1 MYVTITS
8 PEKRGKLMKK
18 MWLCLCLLTAT
29 LALGQVKK
37 GAPISGA
44 TSAAAKICDQPYAAG
59 EVADGWPEAPITIL
73 FHHEKSKAS
82 WAHNPAIRVPGLEA
96 AAPASARTLLCVD
109 ESQVEMG
116 HYDSGEPGYVP
127 SWGTTLV
134 RLSDRKVYF
143 MGHTLDGEMPPQV
156 KYNRGAGVGKAPTEI
171 LVRWL
176 RLLLEQ
182 KVARFK
188 MRLKWKEYAEV
199 SAMAFSG
206 DNKRLAVAQAA
217 RRPLDGGTPPSPITV
232 FDLTTGQPVA
242 TMHADY
248 STDAIAV
255 SKSGSTVATERYGG
269 VEIWDVATG
278 AVTRKLET
286 SKVRSMVFGPNDMLG
301 VAGDEKAA
309 VWDVIGNR
317 IVRSGTGSVVELSPE
332 GAWLAMAKTANG
344 FTVRE
349 LESGR
354 ELGSFPEVCGDPYRC
369 LPSRDGK
376 MMARYSSLGAV
387 IYSTGNREGKTL
399 SLPNLGVGI
408 VYAAAPTGD
417 GFVIANNDGIAG
429 VVSAKAPEPRAFATD
444 MTSIKA
450 IAISL
455 DGKLVALGDSSGMVE
470 VWELR

>member
-1 MYVTITS
+1 
-8 PEKRGKLMKK
+8 
-18 MWLCLCLLTAT
+18 
-29 LALGQVKK
+29 
-37 GAPISGA
+37 
-44 TSAAAKICDQPYAAG
+44 
-59 EVADGWPEAPITIL
+59 
-73 FHHEKSKAS
+73 
-82 WAHNPAIRVPGLEA
+82 
-96 AAPASARTLLCVD
+96 
-109 ESQVEMG
+109 
-116 HYDSGEPGYVP
+116 
-127 SWGTTLV
+127 
-134 RLSDRKVYF
+134 
-143 MGHTLDGEMPPQV
+143 
-156 KYNRGAGVGKAPTEI
+156 
-171 LVRWL
+171 
-176 RLLLEQ
+176 
-182 KVARFK
+182 
-188 MRLKWKEYAEV
+188 
-199 SAMAFSG
+199 
-206 DNKRLAVAQAA
+206 
-217 RRPLDGGTPPSPITV
+217 
-232 FDLTTGQPVA
+232 VA

>member
-1 MYVTITS
+1 M
-8 PEKRGKLMKK
+8 KRLL
-18 MWLCLCLLTAT
+18 LCVCLFAAT
-29 LALGQVKK
+29 LAFGQAKK
-37 GAPISGA
+37 APTVSGV
-44 TSAAAKICDQPYAAG
+44 TSTAAKICDDPYAVREA
-59 EVADGWPEAPITIL
+59 ADGWPEGPVTIL
-73 FHHEKSKAS
+73 FHHEKSKAL

-96 AAPASARTLLCVD
+96 AAPASARTLVCVE
-109 ESQVEMG
+109 ESRVEMG
-116 HYDSGEPGYVP
+116 HYDSGEPGYAP
-127 SWGTTLV
+127 SWGTIFV

-143 MGHTLDGEMPPQV
+143 MGRSLDGEMPPQV
-156 KYNRGAGVGKAPTEI
+156 KYNRGAGVGKPPTEI
-171 LVRWL
+171 FVRWM

-206 DNKRLAVAQAA
+206 DGSRLAVAQEA
-217 RRPLDGGTPPSPITV
+217 RRSSSEGVKPSPITV
-232 FDLTTGQPVA
+232 FDLATGQPVA

-255 SKSGSTVATERYGG
+255 SKSGSMIATERYGN

-278 AVTRKLET
+278 TVTRKLET
-286 SKVRSMVFGPNDMLG
+286 SKVRSMVFGPDDALG

-309 VWDVIGNR
+309 VWDVSGNR
-317 IVRSGTGSVVELSPE
+317 VARAGNGSVIELSPD
-332 GAWLAMAKTANG
+332 GPWLVMAKGAKE

-354 ELGSFPEVCGDPYRC
+354 ELGSFPSVCGDPYKC

-376 MMARYSSLGAV
+376 MMARWSSLGEA
-387 IYSTGNREGKTL
+387 IYSSGNPSGSTP
-399 SLPNLGVGI
+399 SLPNLGVGM
-408 VYAAAPTGD
+408 VYAVAATRN
-417 GFVIANNDGIAG
+417 GFVMANSDGIAG
-429 VVSAKAPEPRAFATD
+429 IVSASTPDARAFATD

-450 IAISL
+450 VAVSQ
-455 DGKLVALGDSSGMVE
+455 DGKLVALGDSSGLVE

>member
-1 MYVTITS
+1 MAS
-8 PEKRGKLMKK
+8 PEKRGKSMKK
-18 MWLCLCLLTAT
+18 MCAFLCLLTAT
-29 LALGQVKK
+29 VAFGQAKK
-37 GAPISGA
+37 ATPAIGAA
-44 TSAAAKICDQPYAAG
+44 SAAAKICDHPYAVG

-73 FHHEKSKAS
+73 FHHEKSKVP

-116 HYDSGEPGYVP
+116 HYDSGEPGYAP
-127 SWGTTLV
+127 SWGTFLV
-134 RLSDRKVYF
+134 RLSDHKIYF

-156 KYNRGAGVGKAPTEI
+156 KYNRGAGVGKPPTEI

-176 RLLLEQ
+176 HLLLEQ

-206 DNKRLAVAQAA
+206 DDSRLAVAQAS

-232 FDLTTGQPVA
+232 FDLATGQPVA
-242 TMHADY
+242 AMHADY
-248 STDAIAV
+248 STDAIAL
-255 SKSGSTVATERYGG
+255 SKSGNMVATERYGD
-269 VEIWDVATG
+269 VEIWDVAS
-278 AVTRKLET
+278 AQMTRKLET

-309 VWDVIGNR
+309 VWDVSGNR
-317 IVRSGTGSVVELSPE
+317 IVLSGSGSVVELSPE
-332 GAWLAMAKTANG
+332 GAWLTMAKAING

-354 ELGSFPEVCGDPYRC
+354 ELGSFPSCSEPYKC

-376 MMARYSSLGAV
+376 MMARWSSLGGA
-387 IYSTGNREGKTL
+387 IYSSGNREGKSL

-417 GFVIANNDGIAG
+417 GFVIANNDGIAD
-429 VVSAKAPEPRAFATD
+429 VVSASAPEPRAFATD

-450 IAISL
+450 IAVSQ
-455 DGKLVALGDSSGMVE
+455 DGKLVALGDSSGTVE
-470 VWELR
+470 IWELR

>member
-1 MYVTITS
+1 
-8 PEKRGKLMKK
+8 MKK
-18 MWLCLCLLTAT
+18 MYACLCLLTAT
-29 LALGQVKK
+29 LAFGQAKK
-37 GAPISGA
+37 AAPAGGAV
-44 TSAAAKICDQPYAAG
+44 SAAAKICDKPYAAG
-59 EVADGWPEAPITIL
+59 EVTDGWPEAPVTIL
-73 FHHEKSKAS
+73 FHREESKAP

-96 AAPASARTLLCVD
+96 AAPAAARTLVCVI
-109 ESQVEMG
+109 ESRVEMG
-116 HYDSGEPGYVP
+116 HYDSGEPGYAP
-127 SWGTTLV
+127 SWGTILV
-134 RLSDRKVYF
+134 RLSDHKVYF

-156 KYNRGAGVGKAPTEI
+156 KYNRGAGVGKLPTEI
-171 LVRWL
+171 FVRWL
-176 RLLLEQ
+176 RLVLDQ

-206 DNKRLAVAQAA
+206 DGSRLAVAQAS

-232 FDLTTGQPVA
+232 FDLATGKPVA
-242 TMHADY
+242 AMHADY

-255 SKSGSTVATERYGG
+255 SKTGNMVATERYGD

-309 VWDVIGNR
+309 VWDVSGNR
-317 IVRSGTGSVVELSPE
+317 VVHSGTGSVVELSPE
-332 GAWLAMAKTANG
+332 GAWLTMAKTANG

-354 ELGSFPEVCGDPYRC
+354 ELASFPSACGDPYKC
-369 LPSRDGK
+369 VPSRDGK
-376 MMARYSSLGAV
+376 MMARWSSLGGA
-387 IYSTGNREGKTL
+387 IYSSGNREGKSL

-429 VVSAKAPEPRAFATD
+429 VVSASAPEPRAFATD

-450 IAISL
+450 IAVSP

>member
-1 MYVTITS
+1 
-8 PEKRGKLMKK
+8 
-18 MWLCLCLLTAT
+18 
-29 LALGQVKK
+29 
-37 GAPISGA
+37 
-44 TSAAAKICDQPYAAG
+44 
-59 EVADGWPEAPITIL
+59 
-73 FHHEKSKAS
+73 
-82 WAHNPAIRVPGLEA
+82 
-96 AAPASARTLLCVD
+96 
-109 ESQVEMG
+109 VEMG

-127 SWGTTLV
+127 SWSPILV

-143 MGHTLDGEMPPQV
+143 MGHSIDGEMPPQV
-156 KYNRGAGVGKAPTEI
+156 KYNRGAGVGKLPTEI
-171 LVRWL
+171 FVRWL
-176 RLLLEQ
+176 RLVVDQ

-206 DNKRLAVAQAA
+206 DGSRLAVAQAP

-232 FDLTTGQPVA
+232 FGLATGKPVA

-255 SKSGSTVATERYGG
+255 SKSGSMVATERYGH

-278 AVTRKLET
+278 AVTNKPET

-309 VWDVIGNR
+309 VWDVSGNR
-317 IVRSGTGSVVELSPE
+317 IVHSGTGSVVELSPE
-332 GAWLAMAKTANG
+332 GAWLTMAKTANG

-349 LESGR
+349 LETGR
-354 ELGSFPEVCGDPYRC
+354 ELGTFPGCSVPDKC

-376 MMARYSSLGAV
+376 MMARWSSLGGAM
-387 IYSTGNREGKTL
+387 YSSGNREGKSL

-429 VVSAKAPEPRAFATD
+429 VVSAGAPEPRAFATD

-450 IAISL
+450 IAVSQ
-455 DGKLVALGDSSGMVE
+455 DGKLVALGDSSGGVE